1 MQKHQTTNKLRKDD
15 KTLLLIESW
24 FKKFFSKLPGIMPG
38 NKDDGKFMPLYRGT
52 EWYLSKASVV
62 GENKFFKNFIFL
74 SFPPLSAHNSIEK
87 KFWFLKCLTVNDLYR
102 GYAWEDHC
110 SESALKNL
118 YPFLFPFPQLWNGR
132 LKMRQSGMMFSCRVW
147 KIRPASFF
155 PVAVECQLHF
165 HQPTLEVSHPQS
177 IQSRETNAGRWNRT
191 FDLASTGE
199 DWNNPSSKDL
209 MEMENKINK

>member
-62 GENKFFKNFIFL
+62 GENKFFLNFFFL
-74 SFPPLSAHNSIEK
+74 SFPPLSAHNSIDK

-118 YPFLFPFPQLWNGR
+118 YPFLFAFSPSLKWKVKNETKWNDVLMSS
-132 LKMRQSGMMFSCRVW
+132 LKNQT
-147 KIRPASFF
+147 
-155 PVAVECQLHF
+155 CQLF
-165 HQPTLEVSHPQS
+165 PRCCGVPARLSPTHIRSFSPSVHS
-177 IQSRETNAGRWNRT
+177 IKGNQCRQVE
-191 FDLASTGE
+191 
-199 DWNNPSSKDL
+199 
-209 MEMENKINK
+209 